1 MSTEK
6 QRLYNAIETL
16 PEELTEQVISY
27 IEYLKL
33 YFLEPGAPESVT
45 IKSKEDLIKKLEKGL
60 KDVEEGRVHSLDETL
75 AKINSI

>member
-1 MSTEK
+1 MSIEK

-33 YFLEPGAPESVT
+33 YFLEPGALESVT

-60 KDVEEGRVHSLDETL
+60 KDVEEGRVHPLDETL